1 MLSHPSPTGGGKVE
15 VRMRRCRSSTSDSVG
30 MSRETR
36 KQQRRRGV
44 KPKLWLAVFS
54 RAAYRMNVD
63 SKKFLTL
70 PHRGIPNDEEEVRM
84 IIDLKPP

>member
-44 KPKLWLAVFS
+44 KPKLWIAVFS
-54 RAAYRMNVD
+54 RAAYECRL
-63 SKKFLTL
+63 K
-70 PHRGIPNDEEEVRM
+70 EVPDTSLIVESRTTKRNCV
-84 IIDLKPP
+84 DLKPP